1 MIPRAWKRDR
11 EEGAALVEMA
21 IVLPIL
27 VLLVFGIIE
36 FGIAFNKRLT
46 IGNATQSAARVATA
60 VANNEY
66 ADITALRTLE
76 QGLISLPNNGRDV
89 VKSVWIYKAAAD
101 GSPEAA
107 GGGNACTSTCINKY
121 AYYYDPD
128 NPTAC
133 KWTPCPDPDV
143 PPVDTYDW
151 DPTDRNATVGNLD
164 VLGVRVYFSHEWIT
178 GAVPV
183 LDVTCALPPV
193 GCWADTAVMRI
204 EPQQLGVG

>member
-1 MIPRAWKRDR
+1 MIPRTGKHR
-11 EEGAALVEMA
+11 EQDGAALVEMA
-21 IVLPIL
+21 IVLPVL

-66 ADITALRTLE
+66 ADISALRTLE

-101 GSPEAA
+101 GDPANA
-107 GGGNACTSTCINKY
+107 GMGDVCVTNPCVNVYS
-121 AYYYDPD
+121 YYYDPL

-143 PPVDTYDW
+143 GGYSLNW
-151 DPTDRNATVGNLD
+151 EPTDRHATVGDLD
-164 VLGVRVYFSHEWIT
+164 VLGVRVYFSHDWVT
-178 GAVPV
+178 GAVPI
-183 LDVTCALPPV
+183 LDVSCSLPPA
-193 GCWADTAVMRI
+193 GCWADTAVMRL
-204 EPQQLGVG
+204 EPQQLGG

>member
-1 MIPRAWKRDR
+1 MLTRARKRDG
-11 EEGAALVEMA
+11 EQGAALVEMA

-36 FGIAFNKRLT
+36 FGMAFNKRLT

-60 VANNEY
+60 VANNKY

-89 VKSVWIYKAAAD
+89 IKSVWIYKAAPD
-101 GSPEAA
+101 GSPADC
-107 GGGNACTSTCINKY
+107 GGPCINKY
-121 AYYYDPD
+121 TYSYNPFD
-128 NPTAC
+128 PTAC

-143 PPVDTYDW
+143 PPAETFKW
-151 DPTDRNATVGNLD
+151 DPEKRNATVGNLD
-164 VLGVRVYFSHEWIT
+164 VLGVRVYFSHKWIT
-178 GAVPV
+178 GAVPI
-183 LDVTCALPPV
+183 LDVKCELPPA
-193 GCWADTAVMRI
+193 GCWADTAIMRL

>member
-1 MIPRAWKRDR
+1 MIPGAWKRD
-11 EEGAALVEMA
+11 EQEGAAFVEMA
-21 IVLPIL
+21 IVLPVL

-36 FGIAFNKRLT
+36 FGVAFNKRLT

-89 VKSVWIYKAAAD
+89 VKSVWIYKAAANGD
-101 GSPEAA
+101 PVLSGC
-107 GGGNACTSTCINKY
+107 GGPCINKY
-121 AYYYDPD
+121 TYSYDPD

-133 KWTPCPDPDV
+133 KWTPCPDPD
-143 PPVDTYDW
+143 PDGLDYDVAKLSW
-151 DPTDRNATVGNLD
+151 NPTIRNATVGNLD
-164 VLGVRVYFSHEWIT
+164 VLGVRVYFSHEWMT

-183 LDVTCALPPV
+183 LDVSCALPPA
-193 GCWADTAVMRI
+193 GCWADTAIMRI
-204 EPQQLGVG
+204 EPQQLGGG